1 MKSPPYILTNPL
13 FRKLFCAQ
21 ILATFGTGL
30 SSIALA
36 QLAYHLSDRHA
47 GKILGIALVLKMVAY
62 IFGAPLMSYFSA
74 KIPNKSFMIIMDLI
88 RVLLLASLFF
98 VQSTWQIY
106 LLIILINLCS
116 AGFTPTFQAL
126 IPTLF
131 QKKAD
136 YTKALSLSRMAYNLE
151 SLLSP
156 LLAALL
162 LFFVSFKLLF
172 ALNALTFLISSL
184 LIYSTPLKS
193 SNNTVQPRGFG
204 CLYDYLTIK
213 PLLQGLLFIFI
224 AALAGAMVI
233 VNTVVYIQGTY
244 HLSESIT
251 ALTMAVFGIASLIT
265 TVSIPTLSQYA
276 SSNKLMKCGALFCI
290 GGFAIGILTPNL
302 TGIFIIWFILGIGAS
317 LIETLI
323 GLTITENIT
332 QEKQNNYFTAYF
344 SLSHACWL
352 SAYFITGWIG
362 NQITMQ
368 NLLLLLFL
376 ISALLYLL
384 ATQIKS
390 PTLAKP

>member
-1 MKSPPYILTNPL
+1 M
-13 FRKLFCAQ
+13 
-21 ILATFGTGL
+21 
-30 SSIALA
+30 
-36 QLAYHLSDRHA
+36 
-47 GKILGIALVLKMVAY
+47 
-62 IFGAPLMSYFSA
+62 
-74 KIPNKSFMIIMDLI
+74 
-88 RVLLLASLFF
+88 
-98 VQSTWQIY
+98 
-106 LLIILINLCS
+106 
-116 AGFTPTFQAL
+116 
-126 IPTLF
+126 
-131 QKKAD
+131 
-136 YTKALSLSRMAYNLE
+136 
-151 SLLSP
+151 
-156 LLAALL
+156 
-162 LFFVSFKLLF
+162 
-172 ALNALTFLISSL
+172 
-184 LIYSTPLKS
+184 
-193 SNNTVQPRGFG
+193 
-204 CLYDYLTIK
+204 
-213 PLLQGLLFIFI
+213 LQGLLFIFI

-233 VNTVVYIQGTY
+233 INTVVYIQGTY

-265 TVSIPTLSQYA
+265 TISIPALSQYA

-362 NQITMQ
+362 NQIAMQ
-368 NLLLLLFL
+368 SLLLLLFL
-376 ISALLYLL
+376 ISVLLYLL